1 MGNVNEKID
10 SERFK
15 QRLLEEKARLESDLG
30 ELATRDDG
38 TWTVKFPDYGTET
51 AEQET
56 NADEVEEFGADLTIA
71 KQMERELKDISDA
84 LKKLENGTYGLCE
97 NCGKP
102 IDEKRLEAS
111 PSARTHTKC

>member
-1 MGNVNEKID
+1 MGKQN
-10 SERFK
+10 SEQFK
-15 QRLLEEKARLESDLG
+15 QRLLDEKTRLENDLK

-56 NADEVEEFGADLTIA
+56 NADEVEEFGADLTLA

-84 LKKLENGTYGLCE
+84 LKKLENGTYGLWE

-102 IDEKRLEAS
+102 IEEKRLEAS
-111 PSARTHTKC
+111 LSARTHTKC